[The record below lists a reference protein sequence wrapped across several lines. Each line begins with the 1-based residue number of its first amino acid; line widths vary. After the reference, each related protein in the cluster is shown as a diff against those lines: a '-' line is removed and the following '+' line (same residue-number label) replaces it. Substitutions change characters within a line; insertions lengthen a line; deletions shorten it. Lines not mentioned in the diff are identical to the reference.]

1 MNANECIFFQLAK
14 ANQRAARFWG
24 KQIEH
29 LKVTPVQGMLLNFL
43 YEEDRVTS
51 NNLGERT
58 QLDSAT
64 LTGIIDRLEA
74 IQLVERKPNP
84 LDRRAILLCLTE
96 KGRALALRLRKIM
109 EQANRKFLSS
119 LNEAEEDTFRS
130 LIRKVRAV

>member
-14 ANQRAARFWG
+14 ANQKAARFWG

-29 LKVTPVQGMLLNFL
+29 LHVTPVQGMLLNFL
-43 YEEDRVTS
+43 SEEDQVTS
-51 NNLGERT
+51 NHLGERT

-84 LDRRAILLCLTE
+84 VDRRAILLCLTE
-96 KGRALALRLRKIM
+96 KGRALALGLRKIM
-109 EQANRKFLSS
+109 GKANREFLSA
-119 LNEAEEDTFRS
+119 LNEDEEGIFRS
-130 LIRKVRAV
+130 LLRKVRAG

>member
-14 ANQRAARFWG
+14 ASQRAARFWG

-29 LKVTPVQGMLLNFL
+29 LNVTPVQGMLLNFL
-43 YEEDRVTS
+43 FEEDRVTS
-51 NNLGERT
+51 NHLGERT

-84 LDRRAILLCLTE
+84 VDRRAILLCLTE
-96 KGRALALRLRKIM
+96 KGRPLALELRHIM
-109 EQANRKFLSS
+109 EKANREFLSS
-119 LNEAEEDTFRS
+119 LNEDEESIFRS
-130 LIRKVRAV
+130 LLRRVRAV